1 MVSTLSH
8 IREIER
14 VGMGAVSPRDTPVI
28 QSWLR
33 CLNDYKLDPTIA
45 QEAYIVPELKLREHR
60 EQAEELIRIGRSGLE
75 ALFNQIAEQ
84 NYVLLLSDA
93 RGVTVDFMGD
103 PTFDN
108 QLRRAGLYLGSEWS
122 ENRAGTCAVGACL
135 VSGEPVIIHQDDH
148 FDTSH
153 IGLTCTAA
161 PVFDTLGDLTAVL
174 DISQLRSPT
183 AKASQQLA
191 LHLVASTARRIELA
205 NLMTRTRNDWVLRLA
220 RSPEFLDVDPDAA
233 IALDGSGRITGMT
246 HGGFGA
252 LARSMNMHGLA
263 TRDFLGQPISSV
275 FDIDVDDLPRFM
287 RGRPNGE
294 RLLRARNGLVLFAS
308 AIAPAVSIRAPVTPE
323 PRLPRALR
331 DMSNGD
337 PAMEKL
343 QARAAKLA
351 ARDIPILIQGE
362 TGSGKE
368 YLARAIHDSC
378 NSDGNF
384 VAVNCAA
391 IPEHLIES
399 ELFGYTPGAFT
410 GASQKGKR
418 GLIEEASGG
427 TLFLDEIGDMP
438 LSLQSRLLRVLSE
451 NEVQPVGALKA
462 KPVRLRVLSASHR
475 DLAELVKEGRFRQDL
490 YYRLNAATV
499 TLPALREREDLG
511 WLIDQFLRR
520 IEKENGETYR
530 IDKAAR
536 AILLDHDWPGNLR
549 ELFNALRVAAAL
561 SDGGKIDPGSLPE
574 HLFAEVATDDALRDD
589 DDLRRA
595 LKDCGNNVSAL
606 ARSLGVNRSTIHRR
620 LKRLN

>member
-33 CLNDYKLDPTIA
+33 CLNDYKLDPAVA

-84 NYVLLLSDA
+84 NYVLLLSDS

-122 ENRAGTCAVGACL
+122 ENRAGTCAVGACI

-183 AKASQQLA
+183 TKTSQQLA

-233 IALDGSGRITGMT
+233 VALDGSGRITGMT

-252 LARSMNMHGLA
+252 LARSMNMHGLS
-263 TRDFLGQPISSV
+263 TRNFLGRPISHV

-308 AIAPAVSIRAPVTPE
+308 AIAPAVAVRSPGEPE
-323 PRLPRALR
+323 PRMPRALR
-331 DMSNGD
+331 DLSSGD
-337 PAMEKL
+337 RAMERL

-351 ARDIPILIQGE
+351 AREIPLLIQGE
-362 TGSGKE
+362 TGCGKE
-368 YLARAIHDSC
+368 YLARAIHESC
-378 NSDGNF
+378 GGTGSF
-384 VAVNCAA
+384 VPVNCAA

-418 GLIEEASGG
+418 GLIEEANGG

-451 NEVQPVGALKA
+451 NEVQPVGSLKA
-462 KPVRLRVLSASHR
+462 RSIRMRVLSASHR

-490 YYRLNAATV
+490 YYRLNAATL
-499 TLPALREREDLG
+499 TLPALRDREDLD
-511 WLIDQFLRR
+511 WLIGQLLRR
-520 IEKENGETYR
+520 VDREHGQTYR
-530 IDKAAR
+530 IGMAAR
-536 AILLDHDWPGNLR
+536 TALLAHHWPGNLR
-549 ELFNALRVAAAL
+549 ELSNTLRVAAAL
-561 SDGGKIDPGSLPE
+561 SDNGIIDIDSLPE
-574 HLFAEVATDDALRDD
+574 YLLARSDPAPAGDDNGLQQALH
-589 DDLRRA
+589 
-595 LKDCGNNVSAL
+595 DCGNNVSAL
-606 ARSLGVNRSTIHRR
+606 ARKLGVNRSTIHRR
-620 LKRLN
+620 LKRVN

>member
-1 MVSTLSH
+1 
-8 IREIER
+8 
-14 VGMGAVSPRDTPVI
+14 
-28 QSWLR
+28 
-33 CLNDYKLDPTIA
+33 
-45 QEAYIVPELKLREHR
+45 
-60 EQAEELIRIGRSGLE
+60 
-75 ALFNQIAEQ
+75 
-84 NYVLLLSDA
+84 
-93 RGVTVDFMGD
+93 MGD

-233 IALDGSGRITGMT
+233 IALDGIGRITGMT

-337 PAMEKL
+337 PAMEKV

-561 SDGGKIDPGSLPE
+561 SDGGKIDPGCLPE

-620 LKRLN
+620 LNRLN

>member
-14 VGMGAVSPRDTPVI
+14 VGMGAISPRDTPVI

-45 QEAYIVPELKLREHR
+45 QEAYIVPEFKLREHR

-75 ALFNQIAEQ
+75 ALFTQIAGQ

-108 QLRRAGLYLGSEWS
+108 QLRKAGLYLGSEWS
-122 ENRAGTCAVGACL
+122 ENRAGTCAVGACI

-161 PVFDTLGDLTAVL
+161 PVYDTLGDLTAVL

-233 IALDGSGRITGMT
+233 IALDGSGRITGLT

-252 LARSMNMHGLA
+252 LARSMNMRGLA
-263 TRDFLGQPISSV
+263 TRDFLGQPISEI
-275 FDIDVDDLPRFM
+275 FDIDIDDLPRFM

-308 AIAPAVSIRAPVTPE
+308 AIAPAVNIRAPKVPE

-331 DMSNGD
+331 DLSNGD
-337 PAMEKL
+337 AAMERL
-343 QARAAKLA
+343 QIRAAKLA

-378 NSDGNF
+378 GGNGNF

-399 ELFGYTPGAFT
+399 ELFGYASGAFT

-438 LSLQSRLLRVLSE
+438 LGLQSRLLRVLSE
-451 NEVQPVGALKA
+451 NEIQAIGALKS

-475 DLAELVKEGRFRQDL
+475 DLTDLVKEGRFRQDL

-499 TLPALREREDLG
+499 SLPALREREDLG
-511 WLIDQFLRR
+511 WLIDQMLRR
-520 IEKENGETYR
+520 IEKENGASYR
-530 IDKAAR
+530 IDTATRAA
-536 AILLDHDWPGNLR
+536 LLAHVWPGNLR
-549 ELFNALRVAAAL
+549 ELSNVLRVAAAL
-561 SDGGKIDPGSLPE
+561 SEDGVLDLACLPD
-574 HLFAEVATDDALRDD
+574 HLFAGDATAASGLDNDLRQALRD
-589 DDLRRA
+589 
-595 LKDCGNNVSAL
+595 CGDNVSAL
-606 ARSLGVNRSTIHRR
+606 ARKLGVNRSTIHRR
-620 LKRLN
+620 LNRLN

>member
-14 VGMGAVSPRDTPVI
+14 VGMGAVSPRDAPVVK
-28 QSWLR
+28 SWLR

-75 ALFNQIAEQ
+75 GLFNQVAGQ

-108 QLRRAGLYLGSEWS
+108 QLRKAGLYLGSEWS
-122 ENRAGTCAVGACL
+122 ENRAGTCAVGACI

-148 FDTSH
+148 FDASH

-191 LHLVASTARRIELA
+191 LHLATSTARRIELA

-252 LARSMNMHGLA
+252 LARSMNMRGLA
-263 TRDFLGQPISSV
+263 TRDFLGLRISEV
-275 FDIDVDDLPRFM
+275 FDMDVDDLPRFM

-294 RLLRARNGLVLFAS
+294 RLLRAKNGLVLFAS
-308 AIAPAVSIRAPVTPE
+308 AIAPAVSLRTPNMPA

-331 DMSNGD
+331 DLSQGD
-337 PAMEKL
+337 AAMERV

-368 YLARAIHDSC
+368 FLARAIHDSC
-378 NSDGNF
+378 GGSGNF

-418 GLIEEASGG
+418 GLIEEANGG

-438 LSLQSRLLRVLSE
+438 LTLQSRLLRVLSE

-462 KPVRLRVLSASHR
+462 RPVRLRVLSASHR
-475 DLAELVKEGRFRQDL
+475 DLADLVKEGRFRQDL
-490 YYRLNAATV
+490 YYRLNAATLS
-499 TLPALREREDLG
+499 LPALRERQDLG
-511 WLIDQFLRR
+511 WLIDQLLARV
-520 IEKENGETYR
+520 EKENGETYR
-530 IDKAAR
+530 IDKAAQ
-536 AILLDHDWPGNLR
+536 AALLAHAWPGNLR
-549 ELFNALRVAAAL
+549 ELSNALRVAAAL
-561 SDGGKIDPGSLPE
+561 SEGGVIDVDCLPD
-574 HLFAEVATDDALRDD
+574 HLFAGAVAAPSDD
-589 DDLRRA
+589 DGELRQA
-595 LKDCGNNVSAL
+595 LSDCGNNVSAL
-606 ARSLGVNRSTIHRR
+606 ARKLGVNRSTIHRR

>member
-1 MVSTLSH
+1 M
-8 IREIER
+8 
-14 VGMGAVSPRDTPVI
+14 
-28 QSWLR
+28 
-33 CLNDYKLDPTIA
+33 
-45 QEAYIVPELKLREHR
+45 
-60 EQAEELIRIGRSGLE
+60 
-75 ALFNQIAEQ
+75 
-84 NYVLLLSDA
+84 LSDA

-294 RLLRARNGLVLFAS
+294 RLLRARNGLVLLPARSRPPSAFA
-308 AIAPAVSIRAPVTPE
+308 
-323 PRLPRALR
+323 LL
-331 DMSNGD
+331 
-337 PAMEKL
+337 
-343 QARAAKLA
+343 
-351 ARDIPILIQGE
+351 
-362 TGSGKE
+362 
-368 YLARAIHDSC
+368 
-378 NSDGNF
+378 
-384 VAVNCAA
+384 
-391 IPEHLIES
+391 
-399 ELFGYTPGAFT
+399 
-410 GASQKGKR
+410 
-418 GLIEEASGG
+418 
-427 TLFLDEIGDMP
+427 
-438 LSLQSRLLRVLSE
+438 SRL
-451 NEVQPVGALKA
+451 
-462 KPVRLRVLSASHR
+462 SH
-475 DLAELVKEGRFRQDL
+475 AC
-490 YYRLNAATV
+490 
-499 TLPALREREDLG
+499 RER
-511 WLIDQFLRR
+511 
-520 IEKENGETYR
+520 
-530 IDKAAR
+530 
-536 AILLDHDWPGNLR
+536 
-549 ELFNALRVAAAL
+549 
-561 SDGGKIDPGSLPE
+561 
-574 HLFAEVATDDALRDD
+574 
-589 DDLRRA
+589 
-595 LKDCGNNVSAL
+595 
-606 ARSLGVNRSTIHRR
+606 
-620 LKRLN
+620 